1 MHSHGFNT
9 LKDWYLLNIYNSGR
23 IRRREKLKWRIEDQR
38 FSNLKLIV
46 LATKPRPAYTT
57 VQTVFARLESKDA
70 VRRVKKVGGAH
81 IYEASVSR
89 EEAKRRL
96 IDISYRLS

>member
-1 MHSHGFNT
+1 MTPPRLSKLELKIMELLWEHG
-9 LKDWYLLNIYNSGR
+9 LSSIREIQER
-23 IRRREKLKWRIEDQR
+23 I
-38 FSNLKLIV
+38 V
-46 LATKPRPAYTT
+46 TKPRPAYTT
-57 VQTVFARLESKDA
+57 IQTVFGRLESKNA

-96 IDISYRLS
+96 IDISYRP